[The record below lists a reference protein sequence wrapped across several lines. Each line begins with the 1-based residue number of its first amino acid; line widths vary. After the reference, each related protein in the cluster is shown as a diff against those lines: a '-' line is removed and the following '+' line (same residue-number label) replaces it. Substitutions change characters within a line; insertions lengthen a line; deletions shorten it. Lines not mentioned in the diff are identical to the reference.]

1 MQPFGTSMSLL
12 PGVEQLIEVLERWES
27 TDSLNIDSGETQT
40 TDSGDEDTFT
50 TVSNA
55 GTYDNGGTVQ
65 TTGATPWTLDD
76 PVIRQWWDVP
86 QSQRG
91 PGADQPAELYVLQTV
106 DTDIT
111 PYSADNEL
119 NNEFETLEVWVYT
132 LFEDETMQYQRD
144 VIQILTEYL
153 DSNQSD
159 NFYRLE
165 PTNAR
170 DLRAEKNARNSDYYV
185 ATVELSLRTLT
196 DTGVA

>member
-1 MQPFGTSMSLL
+1 MRHYTTFMSLS
-12 PGVEQLIEVLERWES
+12 PGVEQLIEVLER
-27 TDSLNIDSGETQT
+27 DETL
-40 TDSGDEDTFT
+40 
-50 TVSNA
+50 
-55 GTYDNGGTVQ
+55 
-65 TTGATPWTLDD
+65 WTLET
-76 PVIRQWWDVP
+76 PTIRQWWDVP

-91 PGADQPAELYVLQTV
+91 PGADMPAELYVLSAV

-111 PYSADNEL
+111 PYSADNDL
-119 NNEFETLEVWVYT
+119 NNETSTLEVWVYT

-170 DLRAEKNARNSDYYV
+170 DLRDEKNARNSDYYV

-196 DTGVA
+196 DTRVA